1 MSYTIFGNTSGLKP
15 SELKRLERLYRR
27 KVPSASII
35 TPELAR
41 EIAQISW
48 DLNRQIGLLLNRKG
62 EVAYVIVG
70 TFNRIE
76 IPELKGYRDH
86 IARLKGL
93 RCIHTHI
100 IKDLS
105 KNKESGLDQD
115 DLIDLAFLRLDLMA
129 VLEVKPEGNPGKI
142 HIAHILPDPEFFSGP
157 LAEKENSFFYFLK
170 PCYVW
175 DLKENFIDLIKTL
188 EEELEKI
195 RPLKE
200 IDENKDRA
208 ILIFLREPRDIYLEE
223 RITELKELARTAGVT
238 VVGEVIQK
246 RSSPDP
252 RYVIGRGKLVEVMI
266 EAMRKRANLLIFD
279 RELTPSQVRA
289 LTDITDLR
297 VIDRTQLILDIF
309 AQRARSREGKI
320 QVEIAQLKYTLPR
333 LRAKDD
339 AFSRLTGGIGG
350 RGPGE
355 TKLEI
360 DRRRIKDRIAKL
372 EKELKKISQERE
384 LRRKRRKKLNF
395 KVCALIGYTNAGKT
409 TLLNTLA
416 RSEYLAEDKLFATLD
431 PVTKAIKLKNG
442 KVFLLTDTVGFIREL
457 PEDLKKAFR
466 ATLEELYN
474 ADLLLHVVDVSHPA
488 FENHIETVEEI
499 LEEMELFDIPRLL
512 VFNKID
518 LIKDR
523 ESAWLYNMINRHGAV
538 AVSAKTGENLDLLLK
553 KIEELLFSK
562 LPGVE
567 KFQEV
572 TLNLRVPEWKEDSLP
587 RVPPEHKSF
596 L

>member
-1 MSYTIFGNTSGLKP
+1 MSYTIFGNTVGLKP
-15 SELKRLERLYRR
+15 SELRRLERLYRR
-27 KVPSASII
+27 KIPPASII
-35 TPELAR
+35 THELAK
-41 EIAQISW
+41 ELGQISA
-48 DLNRQIGLLLNRKG
+48 DLNRQIGVLINRKG
-62 EVAYVIVG
+62 EIDYVIVG

-93 RCIHTHI
+93 RFIHTHI
-100 IKDLS
+100 LS
-105 KNKESGLDQD
+105 NKNKESGLDQD
-115 DLIDLAFLRLDLMA
+115 DLLDLALLRLDLIGA
-129 VLEVKPEGNPGKI
+129 LEVKNSGELGKI

-157 LAEKENSFFYFLK
+157 ISDQENKYFYFLK

-175 DLKENFIDLIKTL
+175 ELRENFLELIKNL
-188 EEELEKI
+188 EDELDRI

-208 ILIFLREPRDIYLEE
+208 ILIFLKEPRDLYLEE
-223 RITELKELARTAGVT
+223 RIAELKELARTAGVN
-238 VVGEVIQK
+238 VVGEIVQK
-246 RSSPDP
+246 RNSPDP
-252 RYVIGRGKLVEVMI
+252 RYVIGKGKLLEVMI
-266 EAMRKRANLLIFD
+266 EALRNRANLLIFD

-289 LTDITDLR
+289 LTEATDLR

-395 KVCALIGYTNAGKT
+395 KVVALIGYTNAGKT

-416 RSEYLAEDKLFATLD
+416 KSEYLAEDKLFATLD
-431 PVTKAIKLKNG
+431 PVTKAIRTKSGN
-442 KVFLLTDTVGFIREL
+442 VFLMTDTVGFIRDL
-457 PEDLKKAFR
+457 PEDLKKAFK
-466 ATLEELYN
+466 ATLEELYS
-474 ADLLLHVVDVSHPA
+474 ADLLLHIVDISHPD
-488 FENHIETVEEI
+488 FENHIETVENL
-499 LEEMELFDIPRLL
+499 LEEMDLLHYPRLM

-518 LIKDR
+518 LVKDKFSPIFLENLCSKYKGIAISARTKENLELLIEIIEEKLATLPQR
-523 ESAWLYNMINRHGAV
+523 ESPKAEVEFSLFEE
-538 AVSAKTGENLDLLLK
+538 ENPSIIL
-553 KIEELLFSK
+553 
-562 LPGVE
+562 
-567 KFQEV
+567 Q
-572 TLNLRVPEWKEDSLP
+572 
-587 RVPPEHKSF
+587 EHKLF
-596 L
+596 

>member
-1 MSYTIFGNTSGLKP
+1 MIFGNTSGLKP

-27 KVPSASII
+27 KVPPASII

-48 DLNRQIGLLLNRKG
+48 DLSRQIALLINRKG
-62 EVAYVIVG
+62 EIDYVIVG

-100 IKDLS
+100 IKDPL
-105 KNKESGLDQD
+105 KHRETGLDQD
-115 DLIDLAFLRLDLMA
+115 DLVDLAFLRLDLMA
-129 VLEVKPEGNPGKI
+129 ALEVRPEGNPGKI
-142 HIAHILPDPEFFSGP
+142 HIAHILPDPEFFSGS

-175 DLKENFIDLIKTL
+175 DLRENFLDLIKTL
-188 EEELEKI
+188 EEELDRI

-208 ILIFLREPRDIYLEE
+208 ILIFLREPRDLYLEE
-223 RITELKELARTAGVT
+223 RIAELKELARTAGVN
-238 VVGEVIQK
+238 VVGEVVQK

-252 RYVIGRGKLVEVMI
+252 RYVIGKGKLVEVMI

-279 RELTPSQVRA
+279 RELSPSQVRA
-289 LTDITDLR
+289 LTEVTDLR

-384 LRRKRRKKLNF
+384 LRRKKRKKLNF
-395 KVCALIGYTNAGKT
+395 KVAALVGYTNAGKT

-416 RSEYLAEDKLFATLD
+416 KSDYLAEDKLFATLD
-431 PVTKAIKLKNG
+431 PVTKAIRLKNG
-442 KVFLLTDTVGFIREL
+442 KVFLLTDTVGFIRDL
-457 PEDLKKAFR
+457 PEDLKKAFK

-474 ADLLLHVVDVSHPA
+474 TDLLLHIVDISHPN
-488 FENHIETVEEI
+488 FESQIEAVELI
-499 LEEMELFDIPRLL
+499 LEEMGLLVIPKLV

-518 LIKDR
+518 LLKDR
-523 ESAWLYNMINRHGAV
+523 DPMWLSNMVERYRGV
-538 AVSAKTGENLDLLLK
+538 AISAKTGKNLELLLE
-553 KIEELLFSK
+553 KIEQILFISE
-562 LPGVE
+562 PAPE
-567 KFQEV
+567 KGF
-572 TLNLRVPEWKEDSLP
+572 PENSLIPRAYGWEEDNLP
-587 RVPPEHKSF
+587 RVLPEHKFF